1 MEKYVP
7 NIFWRRTCVRS
18 FMKIGVWHL
27 GSVTCELQ
35 NDFSSDE
42 IPSFFYIVQVIIFYN
57 IATFNTFCTLSHIN
71 LLWKSL

>member
-42 IPSFFYIVQVIIFYN
+42 IPSFF
-57 IATFNTFCTLSHIN
+57 
-71 LLWKSL
+71 K